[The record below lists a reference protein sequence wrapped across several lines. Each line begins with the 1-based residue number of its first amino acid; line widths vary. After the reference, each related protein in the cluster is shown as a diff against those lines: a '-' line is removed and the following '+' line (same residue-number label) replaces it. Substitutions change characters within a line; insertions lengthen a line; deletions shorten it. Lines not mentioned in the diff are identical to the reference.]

1 LLKGKEDGGGFFEE
15 LPLTL
20 AGIASLH
27 VRTVAKKRKHPNFE
41 HPQSLLPRFRVLEIR
56 QKRMQQLEGFEVL
69 LPFSRHLIH
78 QLQKILAVVDSPEMI
93 SYFREGIQNV
103 TTVHPHQTQVLS
115 VKKDET
121 NMGEETESVLKPLA
135 TFPGP
140 LRDPLDFPKIF
151 REEGHDPVGFS
162 VRNGMRYDG
171 MCSEDGH
178 RRAVRLSR
186 IVLSTI
192 RLKDFHPP

>member
-20 AGIASLH
+20 ACIASLH

-78 QLQKILAVVDSPEMI
+78 QLQEILAVIDSLEMI
-93 SYFREGIQNV
+93 SDFREGIQNI
-103 TTVHPHQTQVLS
+103 TTVHPNQTHALS

-121 NMGEETESVLKPLA
+121 NMGEEAESVLKPPLA
-135 TFPGP
+135 FSGP
-140 LRDPLDFPKIF
+140 FRDSFHFPKIF
-151 REEGHDPVGFS
+151 RKEGDNPVGFP

-178 RRAVRLSR
+178 RWKTSKR
-186 IVLSTI
+186 
-192 RLKDFHPP
+192 